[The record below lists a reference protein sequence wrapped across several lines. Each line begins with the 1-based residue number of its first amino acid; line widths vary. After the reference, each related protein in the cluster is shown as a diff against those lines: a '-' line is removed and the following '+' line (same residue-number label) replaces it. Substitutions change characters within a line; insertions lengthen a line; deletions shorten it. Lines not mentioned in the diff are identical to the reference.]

1 MQNPTKTQIEI
12 RTGTAGSMDFLGGES
27 VDLVV
32 TSPPYPMIE
41 MWDSVFAAQDPGIAE
56 VLTGGKGACAFE
68 CMHVLLDQVW
78 TELFRVLRPGG
89 LACINIGDATRTLQ
103 GEFQLWPNHARVL
116 TALTRL
122 GFSMLPDIL
131 WRKPTNAPNKFMGSG
146 MLPAGAY
153 VTYEHEYLLIA
164 RKGSRRVFDSAA
176 EKERRRE
183 SAYFWEERNLWFS
196 DLWSDL
202 KGVSQELEADEAR
215 QRSAAFPFEL
225 AHRLICMYSLRGD
238 LVLDPFLG
246 IGTTLLAAA
255 AAGRNAVGV
264 ELDPACCQVA
274 RRGLATAVDLANTV
288 NRARLQRHLEFV
300 EGRVQAGKAFKH
312 ANRPYGFAVITAQET
327 ALWLDELLSIEQ
339 LSDGHFELEYAG
351 RPLQL

>member
-1 MQNPTKTQIEI
+1 MKTHIEI
-12 RTGTAGSMDFLGGES
+12 RTGAAGEMDFLGGES

-41 MWDSVFAAQDPGIAE
+41 MWDAVFAAQDQGIAE
-56 VLTGGKGACAFE
+56 ALAKGKGACAFE
-68 CMHVLLDQVW
+68 RMHAILDQVW
-78 TELFRVLRPGG
+78 AELFRVLKPGG

-116 TALTRL
+116 AALMRL
-122 GFSMLPDIL
+122 GFAILPDIL
-131 WRKPTNAPNKFMGSG
+131 WRKPTNAPSKFMGSG

-153 VTYEHEYLLIA
+153 VTYEHEYILIA
-164 RKGSRRVFDSAA
+164 RKGSRRVFASAA

-196 DLWSDL
+196 DLWADL
-202 KGVSQELEADEAR
+202 KGVSQELEADETR
-215 QRSAAFPFEL
+215 GRSAAFPFEL
-225 AHRLICMYSLRGD
+225 AHRLICMFSLRGD
-238 LVLDPFLG
+238 VVLDPFVG

-255 AAGRNAVGV
+255 TAGRNAIGV

-274 RRGLATAVDLANTV
+274 RRGLTTVVDLANAF

-300 EGRVQAGKAFKH
+300 DGRVQAGAPPKH
-312 ANRPYGFAVITAQET
+312 TNRPYGFPVVTAQEA
-327 ALWLDELLSIEQ
+327 ALWLDELQGIAQRSEER
-339 LSDGHFELEYAG
+339 FELEYTG